1 MVLCLFLLLAV
12 LAGCGSTGS
21 GTTSSGTALAEQTG
35 KKPLVIYFTYSEN
48 IGNTSDM
55 SVDAVTSAS
64 LHEPTE
70 NKEGN
75 MQVMVK
81 EIQEK
86 TGADAFSI
94 LVQEPYD
101 PKFEIMRERAVKEI
115 DNDEM
120 IPLMGQVPDLSQ
132 YDTIYFGTPVWHYT
146 LPPAVRT
153 FLKQNDLSGKT
164 VVPFDIHR
172 GSEFSTNLETIKE
185 LQPKIT
191 MTDGFT
197 IDGRTSNAETQ
208 KEFRAFLDKLLSGKK
223 G

>member
-1 MVLCLFLLLAV
+1 MSTKWTFVRVACPSIDTAHLRKSGRLHFISDSLMVLCLFLLLAV

-21 GTTSSGTALAEQTG
+21 GTTSSSTALAEQTG

-101 PKFEIMRERAVKEI
+101 P
-115 DNDEM
+115 
-120 IPLMGQVPDLSQ
+120 
-132 YDTIYFGTPVWHYT
+132 T
-146 LPPAVRT
+146 
-153 FLKQNDLSGKT
+153 
-164 VVPFDIHR
+164 
-172 GSEFSTNLETIKE
+172 
-185 LQPKIT
+185 
-191 MTDGFT
+191 
-197 IDGRTSNAETQ
+197 
-208 KEFRAFLDKLLSGKK
+208 
-223 G
+223 

>member
-94 LVQEPYD
+94 LVQD
-101 PKFEIMRERAVKEI
+101 PTIRHSGCHTAS
-115 DNDEM
+115 N
-120 IPLMGQVPDLSQ
+120 PLHEFLRRLCHRPA
-132 YDTIYFGTPVWHYT
+132 TIHPICNIFH
-146 LPPAVRT
+146 
-153 FLKQNDLSGKT
+153 
-164 VVPFDIHR
+164 
-172 GSEFSTNLETIKE
+172 
-185 LQPKIT
+185 
-191 MTDGFT
+191 
-197 IDGRTSNAETQ
+197 
-208 KEFRAFLDKLLSGKK
+208 FR
-223 G
+223 